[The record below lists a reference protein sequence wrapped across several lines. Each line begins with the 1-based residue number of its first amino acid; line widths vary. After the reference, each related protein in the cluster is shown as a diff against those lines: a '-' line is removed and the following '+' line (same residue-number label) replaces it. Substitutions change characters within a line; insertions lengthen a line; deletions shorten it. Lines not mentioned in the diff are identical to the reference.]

1 MARDGI
7 YGLARNL
14 GTCLQTSCSGSAA
27 PVDDLPSRQPALT
40 VAGGR
45 AVHDPDGLFG

>member
-7 YGLARNL
+7 EGLARNL

-27 PVDDLPSRQPALT
+27 LT
-40 VAGGR
+40 VVGGR
-45 AVHDPDGLFG
+45 AVHDPDALFG